1 MMAIPTRS
9 CVSALLASVSLV
21 VPARARSATQ
31 DAPAPQEAAYEEPFY
46 AAPDARSLA
55 AEGGMRAL
63 IERWRA
69 DRDALRRFF
78 DVPGSSASRTRLREL
93 SESWLA
99 EIARLDYDALARPE
113 QIDWQLL
120 DGELRHELRTLELD
134 GKRADEMAPL
144 LPFAA
149 QIAGLEEA
157 RRRFEELDAEQVAGQ
172 LAKLAKDIAAL
183 RVHVHAATDGTNGAE
198 GSVVAN
204 RVVAQRAAERVSE
217 LRSTLGDWYGFR
229 SGYDPLFSWWVEAP
243 FKALDGELESYR
255 KHLREKVAGLADG
268 DDQTIVGDPIGR
280 EGLLAELAH
289 ERIPYPPEELIAISD
304 AELAWCRERMLEASR
319 ELGYGEDWKAALEHV
334 KSLHAPPGG
343 QPKLVRELAQEA
355 LAFLDERALIT
366 IPDLARRTWRMS
378 MMSPQAQKQS
388 PFFLG
393 GETIQVSFPTDGM
406 SHEEKEMSLR
416 ANNIHFSRAT
426 VFHELIPGHNLQQ
439 FMQARYAPHRRP
451 FGTPFWTEGWALYWE
466 MRMWELG
473 FPKTPEDRVGMLFWR
488 MHRCARIRISLGF
501 HLGQLTPDQ
510 CVELLVNEVGHE
522 RASAEGEVRR
532 SFQGGYSPLYQC
544 AYMVGG
550 LQILALQRELVGS
563 GRMNERDFHDG
574 VLHQGSIPIELIR
587 AALEPELPLPRDAHA
602 AWMFY
607 EPLRR

>member
-1 MMAIPTRS
+1 MTSHSPGIH
-9 CVSALLASVSLV
+9 VLALLALLPSFTPGIV
-21 VPARARSATQ
+21 Q
-31 DAPAPQEAAYEEPFY
+31 DPAPQQAVFEEPFY

-55 AEGGMRAL
+55 AEGGTRAL

-69 DRDALRRFF
+69 DRDAVRRFF
-78 DVPGSSASRTRLREL
+78 DVPGSSASRTRQREL

-120 DGELRHELRTLELD
+120 DGELRHELRTLELE
-134 GKRADEMAPL
+134 GQRADEMAAL

-149 QIAGLEEA
+149 EIAGLEEA
-157 RRRFEELDAEQVAGQ
+157 RRHFEEPDPEQVAGQ
-172 LAKLAKDIAAL
+172 LAKLTKDIADL
-183 RVHVHAATDGTNGAE
+183 RGHVHAATDGTNGAE
-198 GSVVAN
+198 GSVVAS
-204 RVVAQRAAERVSE
+204 RVVAQRAAEQVSE
-217 LRSTLGDWYGFR
+217 LRSTLSDWYGFR
-229 SGYDPLFSWWVEAP
+229 SGYDPLFSWWVAAP
-243 FKALDGELESYR
+243 WKTLDGELESYR

-366 IPDLARRTWRMS
+366 IPDLARRTWRMR
-378 MMSPQAQKQS
+378 MMSPEAQKQN

-393 GETIQVSFPTDGM
+393 GETIQVSFPTDAM

-426 VFHELIPGHNLQQ
+426 VHHELIPGHHLQQ
-439 FMQARYAPHRRP
+439 FMQSRYAAHRRP

-466 MRMWELG
+466 MRLWELG

-488 MHRCARIRISLGF
+488 MHRCARIRFSLGF

-563 GRMNERDFHDG
+563 GRMSERDFHDG
-574 VLHQGSIPIELIR
+574 VLRQNSIPIELIR
-587 AALEPELPLPRDAHA
+587 AALDPTLPLPRDARA
-602 AWMFY
+602 EWMFY